1 MRRIEDGPRMDIHGQ
16 ATLMTAD
23 LADMQLS
30 VPQTRQ
36 ANATYGFL
44 CAAVVGFL
52 LFAEFHLHPAVCI
65 AAGLAFGTGFFF
77 LRRRTVGYFASR
89 VLARKTPEEL
99 EMRYDFNDRGYRVSG
114 LGQSTEVKWDALHG
128 WLDGDNTFSLCT
140 SELTVEVIPKRALR
154 REDLEELVRF
164 LRDHVKT
171 RPPSRV
177 ERSRKAATIWI
188 MVAMLGLFLAV
199 YWYYSRGAHP

>member
-1 MRRIEDGPRMDIHGQ
+1 
-16 ATLMTAD
+16 
-23 LADMQLS
+23 
-30 VPQTRQ
+30 
-36 ANATYGFL
+36 
-44 CAAVVGFL
+44 
-52 LFAEFHLHPAVCI
+52 
-65 AAGLAFGTGFFF
+65 
-77 LRRRTVGYFASR
+77 
-89 VLARKTPEEL
+89 
-99 EMRYDFNDRGYRVSG
+99 
-114 LGQSTEVKWDALHG
+114 
-128 WLDGDNTFSLCT
+128 
-140 SELTVEVIPKRALR
+140 VIPKRALR